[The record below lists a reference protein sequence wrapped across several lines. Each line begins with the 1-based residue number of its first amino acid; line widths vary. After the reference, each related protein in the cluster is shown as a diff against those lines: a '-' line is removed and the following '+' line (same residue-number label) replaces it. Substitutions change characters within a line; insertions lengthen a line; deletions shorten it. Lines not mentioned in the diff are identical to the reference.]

1 MLKSDTK
8 KVSKETKAD
17 TIKTDALNVILW
29 NKEVLLWKE
38 RLNSDDHHF
47 HQYQQNKQL
56 PFILTEL
63 TEHKKRPWHMMLEIQ
78 VLVWDSHKN
87 VVGFNQLMWSNI
99 WWSKTNTMYPNQ
111 SEVND
116 HLYTQLSPIS

>member
-1 MLKSDTK
+1 
-8 KVSKETKAD
+8 
-17 TIKTDALNVILW
+17 
-29 NKEVLLWKE
+29 
-38 RLNSDDHHF
+38 
-47 HQYQQNKQL
+47 
-56 PFILTEL
+56 
-63 TEHKKRPWHMMLEIQ
+63 MLEIQ
-78 VLVWDSHKN
+78 VLAWDSHKN